1 MEDVPVLIP
10 QKEYTKMKN
19 EALFEALGK
28 IFSGKG
34 GSIRSAIFGIG
45 LLGIIGA
52 IIESNYTLEGSTS
65 DGKSFSLKPS
75 TDVPSEDTSAESGD
89 ISEQEDSE
97 PLETAQP
104 SE

>member
-1 MEDVPVLIP
+1 MEDVLFLIP
-10 QKEYTKMKN
+10 KKEYKKMKN
-19 EALFEALGK
+19 DALFEALGK

-34 GSIRSAIFGIG
+34 GSIRTAIFGIG

-75 TDVPSEDTSAESGD
+75 TVEPSEDTNSESTAR
-89 ISEQEDSE
+89 SEQEDVE
-97 PLETAQP
+97 PVETSQP
-104 SE
+104 SK